1 MLSSVAYD
9 TLSSFRSG
17 PVHRK
22 EGATEMIKYL
32 VELGYLKETK
42 SDVVGELQIRTVEW
56 EITPAGLNA
65 LFAYEEE
72 AQRITERQAEDNA
85 RREEDKAFQ
94 EAQKRASERAS
105 WAAVAQVVAPIVT
118 FILGLLIE
126 HWTGF
131 VGFILGLFK

>member
-1 MLSSVAYD
+1 
-9 TLSSFRSG
+9 
-17 PVHRK
+17 
-22 EGATEMIKYL
+22 MIKYL
-32 VELGYLKETK
+32 VELGYLKETAA
-42 SDVVGELQIRTVEW
+42 DVVGELQIRTVEW
-56 EITPAGLNA
+56 QITPAGLNA
-65 LFAYEEE
+65 LFVYEEE
-72 AQRITERQAEDNA
+72 TQRMTERQAEDNA

-118 FILGLLIE
+118 FVLGLLIE